1 MTDLSFALGMP
12 LSAIRAMPARDLNQ
26 YAIHTNRQDFPL
38 RRIELV
44 LANVGQMLALV
55 LGKVTVPASS
65 LLPDPTDTDED
76 ADDSAATRHGTAAAA
91 SAGSPAMDDFFGC
104 PYVPP
109 TETPAA
115 TAPAPAHNNNTEPA
129 HP

>member
-1 MTDLSFALGMP
+1 MTDLSLALGMP
-12 LSAIRAMPARDLNQ
+12 LSAIRAMPERDLQQ
-26 YAIHTNRQDFPL
+26 YALHTNRQMFPT
-38 RRIELV
+38 RRLELV
-44 LANVGQMLALV
+44 LANVGQLLALV

-65 LLPDPTDTDED
+65 LLPDPTDNDED

-109 TETPAA
+109 TEKPAAA
-115 TAPAPAHNNNTEPA
+115 TAPAYNNNTEPA